1 MHSVKKSSCSEATI
15 LSSQLNLNLKKI
27 CRTLVSLRLEKV
39 IIWRQIIKLNT
50 VQMSN
55 FQVGLKKTNNSFL
68 ILVIILNRIKL
79 IIRSQLVRYLK
90 EIHVKGYD
98 SVIQWLFIQ
107 IKLILER
114 KQANQ
119 STNIVQNQ
127 KAILLIVEKWIYHYL
142 LKRKYKIKIQ

>member
-1 MHSVKKSSCSEATI
+1 MHSVKKTICLEAII
-15 LSSQLNLNLKKI
+15 LSNQLILNLKKI

-55 FQVGLKKTNNSFL
+55 FQVGLKKINNSFL
-68 ILVIILNRIKL
+68 ILAIILNRIKL
-79 IIRSQLVRYLK
+79 IIRSQLVRFSK

-98 SVIQWLFIQ
+98 WVIQWLFIQ

>member
-1 MHSVKKSSCSEATI
+1 MHSVKKTICLEAII
-15 LSSQLNLNLKKI
+15 LSNQLILNLKKI

-55 FQVGLKKTNNSFL
+55 FQVGLKKINNSFL
-68 ILVIILNRIKL
+68 ILAITLNRIKL
-79 IIRSQLVRYLK
+79 IIRSQLVQFSK

-142 LKRKYKIKIQ
+142 LKMQYKIKMQ

>member
-1 MHSVKKSSCSEATI
+1 MHSVKKTICLEAII
-15 LSSQLNLNLKKI
+15 LSNQLILNLKKI

-55 FQVGLKKTNNSFL
+55 FQVGLKKINNSFL
-68 ILVIILNRIKL
+68 ILAIILNHIKL
-79 IIRSQLVRYLK
+79 IIRSQHVRFSK

-98 SVIQWLFIQ
+98 WVIQWLFIQ

-142 LKRKYKIKIQ
+142 LKRKYKIKMQ

>member
-1 MHSVKKSSCSEATI
+1 MHSVKKTICLEAII
-15 LSSQLNLNLKKI
+15 LSNQLILNLKKI

-55 FQVGLKKTNNSFL
+55 FQVGLKKINNSFL
-68 ILVIILNRIKL
+68 ILAIILNRIKL
-79 IIRSQLVRYLK
+79 IIRSQLVRFSK

-98 SVIQWLFIQ
+98 WVIQWLFIQ

-142 LKRKYKIKIQ
+142 LKMQYKIKMQ